1 MSGTSV
7 ATAAVQLAS
16 TLSRSNTGK
25 VPTILVYTAERAQFD
40 TVARTFSDANALCS
54 LFPCD
59 NATQFDA
66 ALDDAAIFD
75 AAIVSLGLGAAVT
88 GTALASLA
96 AAAPH
101 AAQFILSGA
110 LPSEFLPAELQHTG
124 ADAIPDRNLAALPF
138 VVDNIMRERRT
149 THLVQRALVDHE
161 QMFGVL
167 VDHIEDALWVC
178 NATADRIL
186 YLSPAFSRI
195 WGVDERELYANAH
208 AWLNYIHPADRRHY
222 VNVFRDHALAGEPFI
237 NEYRIQRP
245 DGGVRLIRDQG
256 YPMLDAQGR
265 VHRFGGIM
273 HDITEERRIQED
285 MRLSQRLEAVGQ
297 LAAGIAH
304 EINTPAQFIG
314 DNLRFVRDGI
324 ATMLELQAEL
334 EAMARG
340 DQPSDRERVAQLLD
354 AADFEFLRADL
365 PVAIEQSLD
374 GIQRVATIVRAMKE
388 FSHPGSELAE
398 PTDLNETVRS
408 AVTVTRNE
416 WKYVANLHDDLDP
429 DLPAVTCHRQA
440 ISQVLVNLIVN
451 AAHAIELAGP
461 KEHFPFIIISTS
473 ASDGWAR
480 IAVRDEGTG
489 IRPEI
494 RERIFDQFFTT
505 KEVGKG
511 TGQGLALAWR
521 TIVDGHGGRIECE
534 SEPGVGTTFTVHLPI
549 AGPPTSPPGGAR

>member
-1 MSGTSV
+1 M

-16 TLSRSNTGK
+16 TLSRSSTGK
-25 VPTILVYTAERAQFD
+25 VPTVLVYVAERAQFD

-59 NATQFDA
+59 SAQEFAA
-66 ALDDAAIFD
+66 ALEDAGIFD
-75 AAIVSLGLGAAVT
+75 AVIVSLALGAEQA
-88 GTALASLA
+88 GAALSKLQ

-110 LPSEFLPAELQHTG
+110 LPAEFVPAELLRTG
-124 ADAIPDRNLAALPF
+124 ADAVPDRNLAALPY

-178 NATADRIL
+178 NANADQIL

-195 WGVDERELYANAH
+195 WGVDERELYANAQ
-208 AWLNYIHPADRRHY
+208 AWLNYIHPADRGNY
-222 VNVFRDHALAGEPFI
+222 IEVFRKHALAGESFV

-245 DGGVRLIRDQG
+245 DGGTRVIRDQA

-265 VHRFGGIM
+265 LHRFGGIM
-273 HDITEERRIQED
+273 HDVTEDRRIQQEL
-285 MRLSQRLEAVGQ
+285 RLSQRLEAVGQ

-324 ATMLELQAEL
+324 ATMLDLQARL
-334 EAMARG
+334 EVMARG
-340 DQPSDRERVAQLLD
+340 DEPGDPQRVAELLD
-354 AADFEFLRADL
+354 AADFDFLRADL
-365 PVAIEQSLD
+365 PLAIEQSLD

-388 FSHPGSELAE
+388 FSHPGSELPE
-398 PTDLNETVRS
+398 PIDLNETVRS
-408 AVTVTRNE
+408 AITVTRNE

-429 DLPAVTCHRQA
+429 DMPPVTCHRQA

-451 AAHAIELAGP
+451 AAHAIEQAGP
-461 KEHFPFIIISTS
+461 KEQFPFIVISTRF
-473 ASDGWAR
+473 SDGWAR

-489 IRPEI
+489 IAPEI

-505 KEVGKG
+505 KDVGKG

-521 TIVDGHGGRIECE
+521 TVVDGHGGHIECE
-534 SEPGVGTTFTVHLPI
+534 SDVGVGTTFVVQLPI
-549 AGPPTSPPGGAR
+549 AGPEVGAQGAAR

>member
-1 MSGTSV
+1 M

-16 TLSRSNTGK
+16 TISRSNTGK
-25 VPTILVYTAERAQFD
+25 VPTILVYAATRAQFD

-59 NATQFDA
+59 SATEFAA
-66 ALDDAAIFD
+66 ALDDAATFD
-75 AAIVSLGLGAAVT
+75 AAIVSLELGAVEIGA
-88 GTALASLA
+88 ALLELEK
-96 AAAPH
+96 AAPH

-110 LPSEFLPAELQHTG
+110 LPAEFVPAELLRTG
-124 ADAIPDRNLAALPF
+124 ADAIPDHNLAALPY

-178 NATADRIL
+178 NASADRIL

-208 AWLNYIHPADRRHY
+208 AWLNYIHPADRGSY
-222 VNVFRDHALAGEPFI
+222 IKVFSKHAEAGEPFV

-245 DGGVRLIRDQG
+245 DGGVRVIRDQG
-256 YPMLDAQGR
+256 YPIHDAQGR

-273 HDITEERRIQED
+273 HDVTEERRIQEE

-324 ATMLELQAEL
+324 ATMLELQAQL

-340 DQPSDRERVAQLLD
+340 DEPSDRMRVAELLD

-388 FSHPGSELAE
+388 FSHPGSDRPE

-408 AVTVTRNE
+408 AITVTRNE
-416 WKYVANLHDDLDP
+416 WKYVANLHEDLEP
-429 DLPAVTCHRQA
+429 DLPAVLCHRQA
-440 ISQVLVNLIVN
+440 ISQVMVNLIVN
-451 AAHAIELAGP
+451 AAHAIELAGQ
-461 KEHFPFIIISTS
+461 KEPFPFIVVSTS

-480 IAVRDEGTG
+480 ITVRDEGTG
-489 IRPEI
+489 ISAEI

-521 TIVDGHGGRIECE
+521 MVVDGHGGRIECE
-534 SEPGVGTTFTVHLPI
+534 SEVGVGTTFVIHLPI
-549 AGPPTSPPGGAR
+549 AGPAAAAQGEAR